1 MPGWVGWCYISVLWV
16 QMHPHSA
23 QYFVFTVC
31 TVDSSESL
39 CRTLMAQSGARC
51 LAAPV
56 ALLFPISIC
65 FAHDVSDGAVGCTV
79 PLLHLLHC
87 FPFLFA
93 VSMMFF
99 DIQLCTVCS

>member
-1 MPGWVGWCYISVLWV
+1 
-16 QMHPHSA
+16 
-23 QYFVFTVC
+23 
-31 TVDSSESL
+31 
-39 CRTLMAQSGARC
+39 MAQSGARY

-93 VSMMFF
+93 VPMMFF